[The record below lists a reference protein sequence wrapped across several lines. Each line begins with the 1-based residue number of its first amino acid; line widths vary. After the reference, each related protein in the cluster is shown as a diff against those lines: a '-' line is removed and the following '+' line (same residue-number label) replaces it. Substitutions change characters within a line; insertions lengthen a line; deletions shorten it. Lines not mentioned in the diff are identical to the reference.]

1 MRKIG
6 TDKVFSGVSENRKMI
21 LIRSKDVNG
30 KKLDGAACQWKSG
43 PEVRQTE
50 SQAQKATPRESLS
63 GSKILIESVSVY
75 NCSNLEH

>member
-30 KKLDGAACQWKSG
+30 KKLDGAACLWKSG
-43 PEVRQTE
+43 P
-50 SQAQKATPRESLS
+50 
-63 GSKILIESVSVY
+63 
-75 NCSNLEH
+75 